1 MGKGLTMPLGKRDYA
16 KEYREYHGKPAQ
28 IKRRA
33 GRNAARRSMTK
44 RRGLAAM
51 RGKDVNHKDGNTLNN
66 AASNLNLESKSV
78 NRGRKY

>member
-1 MGKGLTMPLGKRDYA
+1 MGKGLTMPLGKRDYG
-16 KEYREYHGKPAQ
+16 KEYREYHGKPDQ
-28 IKRRA
+28 LKRRA

-51 RGKDVNHKDGNTLNN
+51 RGKDVNHKDGNTMNN

-78 NRGRKY
+78 NRGRK